1 MATTLTTAD
10 ETAISEREPT
20 AEQPTEDFENSA
32 EMEQLA
38 AAIAELA
45 KFQQEQERRCTEE
58 QEREAEQKR
67 QQETLMKQQ
76 HEEHQEQVKT
86 MHEQHQAQLDA
97 VLSAIRDRRPSH
109 ESHLKITPLQET
121 EDVQDFLDAFE
132 GIMRLQHV
140 EKTEWVLRLTP
151 LLNGRARTVC
161 TDLGTTADYDGVKK
175 AILDH
180 YNINPERCRKQ
191 FRTHSWTR
199 DAEPNEW
206 VARGLKL
213 MLHPDEGLDQVL
225 EKIAVEQ
232 FLNALPQ
239 ELRIWVASQ
248 NPTTPT
254 KVAELIE
261 LYDSA
266 HNSNTQGNRKQP
278 LDPKSTPKTSTK
290 ELAGKPR
297 GERWARNNY
306 STVREK
312 KPLAEVVCF
321 KCGKKG
327 HLARNC
333 TEKTFHAQGVTEKV
347 GLFGEGEVNG

>member
-1 MATTLTTAD
+1 M
-10 ETAISEREPT
+10 
-20 AEQPTEDFENSA
+20 
-32 EMEQLA
+32 
-38 AAIAELA
+38 
-45 KFQQEQERRCTEE
+45 
-58 QEREAEQKR
+58 
-67 QQETLMKQQ
+67 
-76 HEEHQEQVKT
+76 
-86 MHEQHQAQLDA
+86 
-97 VLSAIRDRRPSH
+97 
-109 ESHLKITPLQET
+109 
-121 EDVQDFLDAFE
+121 
-132 GIMRLQHV
+132 
-140 EKTEWVLRLTP
+140 
-151 LLNGRARTVC
+151 
-161 TDLGTTADYDGVKK
+161 GTTADYDGVKK

-180 YNINPERCRKQ
+180 YNINPERCRKKLC
-191 FRTHSWTR
+191 THSWTR
-199 DAEPNEW
+199 DAEPKKW

-213 MLHPDEGLDQVL
+213 MRRWLHPDEGLDQVL

-261 LYDSA
+261 LYNSA

-347 GLFGEGEVNG
+347 GLFGEGEVNGRHVRRIQIDIGASRTVVKRSLISPSDIREESIVVTFGNGTSGEYPLAPVRVKIDDEEYIA

>member
-1 MATTLTTAD
+1 
-10 ETAISEREPT
+10 
-20 AEQPTEDFENSA
+20 
-32 EMEQLA
+32 
-38 AAIAELA
+38 
-45 KFQQEQERRCTEE
+45 
-58 QEREAEQKR
+58 
-67 QQETLMKQQ
+67 MKQQ
-76 HEEHQEQVKT
+76 HEEYQEQVKT

-97 VLSAIRDRRPSH
+97 VLSVIRDRHPSH
-109 ESHLKITPLQET
+109 ESHLKITPFQET

-213 MLHPDEGLDQVL
+213 MRRWLHPDEGLDQVL

-266 HNSNTQGNRKQP
+266 HNSNTQGN
-278 LDPKSTPKTSTK
+278 
-290 ELAGKPR
+290 
-297 GERWARNNY
+297 
-306 STVREK
+306 
-312 KPLAEVVCF
+312 
-321 KCGKKG
+321 
-327 HLARNC
+327 
-333 TEKTFHAQGVTEKV
+333 
-347 GLFGEGEVNG
+347 